1 MGAST
6 APETTPHGPGQSGKN
21 NEERARTMPALINLF
36 LHLLAVVL
44 AVTGTA
50 RAESFP
56 IRPVHILVPYAA
68 GGAVDVL
75 ARTLGQSLA
84 KIWGQQ
90 PVIDN
95 RPGAGGIVASQAL
108 MQSPPDGYTLILV
121 ASGHPLNQFIYPS
134 LPYDTFKDFTAISE
148 VASSPLAIMAAKQ
161 GPFKT
166 VQDVLAASR
175 KEPDSLS
182 YGMAGNGTSAHLAGE
197 LLKYV
202 ANVKIVAIP
211 YKGGAPAITAVIAGE
226 IPLSFNPLAE
236 VVGQIEGGS
245 LRALAVTSA
254 ERSKTLPDVPT
265 VAESGVPGY
274 DVSVWWGFL
283 GPAKMPPELAAKI
296 QTDSKT
302 ALQDPVVQKT
312 LDQIG
317 ATAVGSTP
325 AEFDAFMQ
333 AEVTKWEPVLKA
345 ANIRAQ

>member
-1 MGAST
+1 
-6 APETTPHGPGQSGKN
+6 
-21 NEERARTMPALINLF
+21 MPALINLF
-36 LHLLAVVL
+36 LCLAGVVL
-44 AVTGTA
+44 AMTATA

-56 IRPVHILVPYAA
+56 TRPVHILVPYAA
-68 GGAVDVL
+68 GGAVDLL

-90 PVIDN
+90 PVIEN

-108 MQSPPDGYTLILV
+108 TQSPPDGYTLILV

-148 VASSPLAIMAAKQ
+148 VASSPLAIVAAKPGQ
-161 GPFKT
+161 FKT
-166 VQDVLAASR
+166 LQDVLAAAR
-175 KEPDSLS
+175 KDPDSLS
-182 YGMAGNGTSAHLAGE
+182 YGMSGNGTSAHLAGE
-197 LLKYV
+197 LLNYM
-202 ANVKIVAIP
+202 AGVKIVAIP

-236 VVGQIEGGS
+236 VVGQLDGGTVQ
-245 LRALAVTSA
+245 ALAVTSA
-254 ERSKTLPDVPT
+254 QRSRTLPDVPT

-283 GPAKMPPELAAKI
+283 GPAKMPPELAARI
-296 QTDSKT
+296 QADLKT
-302 ALQDPVVQKT
+302 SLQDPVVQKT
-312 LDQIG
+312 LEQIG

-325 AEFDAFMQ
+325 AEFDAFMH
-333 AEVTKWEPVLKA
+333 AEVAKWQPVLKA